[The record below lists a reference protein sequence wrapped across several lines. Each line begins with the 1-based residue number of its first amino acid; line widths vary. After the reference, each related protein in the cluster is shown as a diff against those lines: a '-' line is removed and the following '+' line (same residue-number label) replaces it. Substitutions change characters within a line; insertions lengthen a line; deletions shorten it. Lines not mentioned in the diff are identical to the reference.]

1 MMQECVVLLKFKS
14 ALLPQQITKEHE
26 NKSITIFFTF
36 CSSHRKKCKLLKN
49 KKLYS
54 YVYTHV
60 FNKKYSAT
68 WTVIQSHTYL
78 CIEYPAF

>member
-68 WTVIQSHTYL
+68 CTVIQSHTYL